1 MSTEPLTPERLAEI
15 RQRAVVTPPWY
26 CVSEIAAWDTSTEPR
41 GTNAAAEWLTVQLN
55 SAYAKGRQHSDVPDL
70 LDEITRLQQFKMA
83 FDEWMK
89 KTEWVQTSELP
100 TRLLGRHRADVMRLE
115 IERLT
120 AALAAVTANRDPVGT
135 MAEAA
140 LVDTLTDE
148 DIDKVLERYDQ
159 TDPKLQRRIF
169 AELALR
175 AGQVDELEATLE
187 DLEATLEDEEASHL
201 DTHAYAKRLKAS
213 NEKLMSGLE
222 ELLAK
227 YDSGGMTWA
236 MSTESISDL
245 RKCITAARK
254 ELTAT

>member
-120 AALAAVTANRDPVGT
+120 AALAAVTANRDAVIEHIP
-135 MAEAA
+135 AA
-140 LVDTLTDE
+140 YRVRVREGCGPENSDATLA
-148 DIDKVLERYDQ
+148 VSV
-159 TDPKLQRRIF
+159 
-169 AELALR
+169 ANLR
-175 AGQVDELEATLE
+175 ARQM
-187 DLEATLEDEEASHL
+187 
-201 DTHAYAKRLKAS
+201 
-213 NEKLMSGLE
+213 EKVPLP
-222 ELLAK
+222 
-227 YDSGGMTWA
+227 TN
-236 MSTESISDL
+236 
-245 RKCITAARK
+245 
-254 ELTAT
+254 